1 MPNKTPHVKPNT
13 TQGGNKMK
21 CSFCGTK
28 INSLNKDQD
37 VCDECAHSI
46 DELSN
51 GKGDDEDE
59 DE

>member
-1 MPNKTPHVKPNT
+1 
-13 TQGGNKMK
+13 MK

-28 INSLNKDQD
+28 IKSLNKDQD
-37 VCDECAHSI
+37 VCDECMHSI

-51 GKGDDEDE
+51 GKGGDEDE